1 MPWETVEDVE
11 ADFAQHGEAWLLAEA
26 ASGRRNEGSLR
37 HFREWKAG
45 HDVRMHLEQEDRDH
59 RSLAAAEASAKAAVR
74 SAAAAER
81 ASNRAGW
88 AIAVSLVAI
97 IVTVA
102 TFLYARSL

>member
-11 ADFAQHGEAWLLAEA
+11 ADFAQHGEAWVLAEA
-26 ASGRRNEGSLR
+26 ASGRRNERSLR

-45 HDVRMHLEQEDRDH
+45 HDAHVRLEQDDHDRC
-59 RSLAAAEASAKAAVR
+59 SLAVAEASAKTAER
-74 SAAAAER
+74 SAAADER

-88 AIAVSLVAI
+88 AIAVSLAAI

-102 TFLYARSL
+102 IFLYGRS

>member
-11 ADFAQHGEAWLLAEA
+11 ADFAQHGEAWVLAEA
-26 ASGRRNEGSLR
+26 ASGHRNERSLR

-45 HDVRMHLEQEDRDH
+45 YDARAHLEQDDRDR
-59 RSLAAAEASAKAAVR
+59 RSLAAAEASAKAAER

-88 AIAVSLVAI
+88 AIAVSLAAI

-102 TFLYARSL
+102 TFLYGRSL